1 MSRILVIGGYGYI
14 GHHVLNVLR
23 RDKIQFDVLD
33 KQLYNC
39 NIPLSSDHTNPLIA
53 GDVRTDLQ
61 KLNLYRYSAII
72 NLAAIVGDGASKVN
86 PQIAADTELLPL
98 QYLKDNY
105 RGRIVWPSS
114 ASVYGSSKSDELLTE
129 ESELNPL
136 SNYAEVKI
144 KGEQILK
151 GRPDTII
158 FRLSTIHGPAVT
170 YRQRFDLVVNRLLF
184 NAMTTGQVTIFNGS
198 QYRPLLSVE
207 DAAENFVRAATE
219 ERFAG
224 LSEIYNIGELN
235 ITIDEIAEVIQ
246 KNFYPNLIINR
257 QPESI
262 IDARNYKV
270 SFDKAISG
278 FNFKTYSNLLYSMIN
293 IKKAYSL
300 YNKYDLLNP
309 IHSNADWI
317 NYLNNKGEYV

>member
-23 RDKIQFDVLD
+23 REKIQFDVLD

-39 NIPLSSDHTNPLIA
+39 NIPLPSDHTNPLV
-53 GDVRTDLQ
+53 GSDVRTDLQ

-86 PQIAADTELLPL
+86 TQIAADTELLPL

-105 RGRIVWPSS
+105 RGRIIWPSS
-114 ASVYGSSKSDELLTE
+114 ASVYGASESEELLTE
-129 ESELNPL
+129 ESKLNPL

-184 NAMTTGQVTIFNGS
+184 NAMITGQVTIFNGS

-224 LSEIYNIGELN
+224 LNEIYNIGELN
-235 ITIDEIAEVIQ
+235 ITIDGIAEFIQ
-246 KNFYPNLIINR
+246 KNFYPNLVINR
-257 QPESI
+257 KPESI
-262 IDARNYKV
+262 VDARNYKV
-270 SFDKAISG
+270 SFDKAIKE
-278 FNFKTYSNLLYSMIN
+278 FDFRTYNNLLHSMRN
-293 IKKAYSL
+293 IRRSYLS
-300 YNKYDLLNP
+300 YNKYDLFRC
-309 IHSNADWI
+309 II
-317 NYLNNKGEYV
+317 Q